1 MDAATSLFSTDF
13 KRFEMWLK
21 NQKIPSS
28 SFVIERLPGR
38 QSGDCLNDKLVD
50 LKPWRCDGD
59 VVLRNLTESDWA

>member
-28 SFVIERLPGR
+28 SFVIEHHSGR
-38 QSGDCLNDKLVD
+38 GSKDCIGDKVAG
-50 LKPWRCDGD
+50 LKPKICEGN
-59 VVLRNLTESDWA
+59 VLLRALAKDD